1 MDVPNEEPGGGT
13 SGAGRPRHRPRLV
26 VGVDGSPGSRAA
38 LGHALTT
45 AARRGGDVEVVCTFP
60 LILSWTGGAPLDVP
74 HADVIRDE
82 TEAVTRDLVAEVRAD
97 PAVAVVPGV
106 GEVPVTLRVTV
117 GPAAQE
123 LVDRS
128 RDADLLVVGSRG
140 RGAVRSAL
148 LGSVALHCAT
158 HAHCPVVVVRPTAVG
173 RPQQARIVVGLDGSD
188 RSRAALVAAVD
199 EAGRRGAD
207 VVAVAAY
214 QPVDYWADPSNLP
227 FPSPDEIRAD
237 VLRGARAVVREV
249 LSTTGL
255 PGVPVP
261 HVRIEVMQGAA
272 ADLLVEVAEE
282 ADLLVVGSR
291 GRGALRGLLLG
302 SVALHCV
309 LHATC
314 PVLVVHP
321 HRGAGT
327 ADLPSS
333 AEAVVR
339 AGRP

>member
-1 MDVPNEEPGGGT
+1 MNQADEEPGAGT
-13 SGAGRPRHRPRLV
+13 PRAGPPRHRRLV

-38 LGHALTT
+38 LAHALTT
-45 AARRGGDVEVVCTFP
+45 AARRGGDVEVVTTYP
-60 LILSWTGGAPLDVP
+60 LILSWAGGSPLDVP
-74 HADVIRDE
+74 HLDVIRDE
-82 TEAVTRDLVAEVRAD
+82 TEAVIRDLVAEVRSDA
-97 PAVAVVPGV
+97 AVAVVPGV
-106 GEVPVTLRVTV
+106 GEVAVTLRVTV

-128 RDADLLVVGSRG
+128 READLLVVGSRG

-173 RPQQARIVVGLDGSD
+173 RPQQSRIVVGLDGSD

-214 QPVDYWADPSNLP
+214 QPVDPWAGLSDLPIPST
-227 FPSPDEIRAD
+227 DEVRAD
-237 VLRGARAVVREV
+237 VLRGAEAVVREV
-249 LSTTGL
+249 LGTTGR

-272 ADLLVEVAEE
+272 ADLLVQVAEQ

-309 LHATC
+309 LSATC

-321 HRGAGT
+321 HGGSGT
-327 ADLPSS
+327 ATAS
-333 AEAVVR
+333 AESAGR